1 MKWFKRLGIAI
12 LFLTFIL
19 ILGFIAFE
27 ILGMCVNHA
36 TADRQTKRLRTDLE
50 RGIPDLEI
58 LNVHTETGNLSGTGN
73 HVECL
78 SVIDFATEMTEDEV
92 MGALSDSYDL
102 QREGFFI
109 EQKEDGSY
117 AIYLETS
124 APFPDNIEGH

>member
-1 MKWFKRLGIAI
+1 MKWFKRLSIAI
-12 LFLTFIL
+12 LFLPFIL

-36 TADRQTKRLRTDLE
+36 AADRQTKKLRTDLE

-58 LNVHTETGNLSGTGN
+58 LNIHTETGNLSGTGN

-78 SVIDFATEMTEDEV
+78 SVIDFTTKMAEAEV
-92 MGALSDSYDL
+92 MSELSDNYDL
-102 QREGFFI
+102 EREGFFI

-117 AIYLETS
+117 EVYLETS